1 MCAGFSEHLHLNNH
15 FVLSPSIAV
24 MLGIPATNYLLG
36 IKIESFT
43 TLEMNF
49 IQTNSSLSVYGSL
62 VYKVRVSKVSK
73 KIIPFHVRLFSIGNS
88 KPVIPGTRITARTT
102 ALGSIEGATAQKRS

>member
-1 MCAGFSEHLHLNNH
+1 MYTTGLGRCSENGHAISKIKSCWAHMVIFKGVLREKRVRGDGGGVCAGFSEHPHLNNH

-43 TLEMNF
+43 TLEMSF
-49 IQTNSSLSVYGSL
+49 I
-62 VYKVRVSKVSK
+62 
-73 KIIPFHVRLFSIGNS
+73 
-88 KPVIPGTRITARTT
+88 
-102 ALGSIEGATAQKRS
+102 

>member
-1 MCAGFSEHLHLNNH
+1 MGDGGGVCAGFSEHPHLNNH

-43 TLEMNF
+43 TLEMSF

-62 VYKVRVSKVSK
+62 VYEVKVGKV
-73 KIIPFHVRLFSIGNS
+73 IPFHVRLFSIGDS
-88 KPVIPGTRITARTT
+88 KPVIPG
-102 ALGSIEGATAQKRS
+102 